1 MFEMPPPRGRKKKVD
16 YEALHSPLK
25 RIPGLTVAEVRDLLD
40 LGIRQIDEL
49 SGRSPQV
56 LFDEVREMRKETPD
70 DRLWAFRLAVYYAE
84 TPEPDPKLL
93 SSWQWKDRS
102 L

>member
-25 RIPGLTVAEVRDLLD
+25 RIPGLSVVEVRDLLD
-40 LGIRQIDEL
+40 LGLRQVDDL
-49 SGRSPQV
+49 AGRSPEV
-56 LFDEVREMRKETPD
+56 LLEEIRQLRPATPE

-84 TPEPDPKLL
+84 TPEPDAKLL
-93 SSWQWKDRS
+93 ASWQWKDRS
-102 L
+102 P